1 MLALASTVSRA
12 FVEDPEVWDRFCA
25 PENVAPASP
34 ERTKRMSAGVLSSQT
49 TLMLPAAST
58 KSCGFPD
65 KPGVPDRFLG
75 NEKVAQ
81 LSAERL
87 RKMSKLPPQSFVQTT
102 LILAAASK
110 PIRGVVE
117 LAMQLPRGFERFMRS
132 EKCAPLSVERLKEKN
147 EWLAISSSQT

>member
-1 MLALASTVSRA
+1 MLAVASTVSRA
-12 FVEDPEVWDRFCA
+12 FVEDPELWDRFWA
-25 PENVAPASP
+25 LENVAPASP

-49 TLMLPAAST
+49 TLMLPAPST

-65 KPGVPDRFLG
+65 KPGVADRFLG
-75 NEKVAQ
+75 NEKVAP

-110 PIRGVVE
+110 PIRGVLE
-117 LAMQLPRGFERFMRS
+117 LAIQLPSGFERFMGN
-132 EKCAPLSVERLKEKN
+132 ENLVPLSVERLKKMSK
-147 EWLAISSSQT
+147 WPAIS